1 MLTAPYT
8 RRPAGPQ
15 AQPGPAQVHVFDAAL
30 LPWQTTPEP
39 GLRLKPVR
47 YDNTLGQ
54 FLGLVAFDAG
64 ARSGLHQHQGVATS
78 FVLAGG
84 LTDYYGSLGL
94 HQAGINLAGATHD
107 AVAYQSTLLVS
118 RLEGPVLYPP
128 DRDGLTGLHAGSRQA
143 AFTNPAPAVP
153 PEVNVV
159 VDSLPQQQTGVP
171 GLLRQTVFDYASTN
185 TNTGSP
191 HRYVQLQAWPGTTCP
206 AWRASALTEF
216 WVRGGAV
223 HINGQVAHANC
234 FVVIEAGTE
243 VQLSAPFGALLLAW
257 AEGPEEWLPQNIN
270 VSHTVTTPR
279 TSLFGF

>member
-1 MLTAPYT
+1 M
-8 RRPAGPQ
+8 
-15 AQPGPAQVHVFDAAL
+15 FDASL
-30 LPWQTTPEP
+30 LPWQNTPEP

-47 YDNTLGQ
+47 YDNTLGH
-54 FLGLVAFDAG
+54 FLGLVAFDSG

-94 HQAGINLAGATHD
+94 HEAGINLAGATHD

-128 DRDGLTGLHAGSRQA
+128 ERDGLTGLHAGSRQA

-153 PEVNVV
+153 PEVNVA
-159 VDSLPQQQTGVP
+159 VDSVPQQQTGVP
-171 GLLRQTVFDYASTN
+171 GLLRQTLFDYARTH
-185 TNTGSP
+185 TP

-206 AWRASALTEF
+206 AWRATALTEF

-234 FVVIEAGTE
+234 FVVIEPGAV
-243 VQLSAPFGALLLAW
+243 VQLTAPFGALLLAW
-257 AEGPEEWLPQNIN
+257 AEGPESWLPQSSGASKGEPASSKAERI
-270 VSHTVTTPR
+270 
-279 TSLFGF
+279 SLFGF